1 MPSEAEPGGINTD
14 VQVKVGR
21 FGEEGVGEFLDCWVI
36 IGCHRGMAIIR
47 FMR

>member
-21 FGEEGVGEFLDCWVI
+21 FGEEGVGKFLDCWVI
-36 IGCHRGMAIIR
+36 IGCHRGVAVIR